1 MYFVKNPST
10 SRLQTHHHAQQTNE
24 CSSAVQRR
32 RQASAAD
39 ALHCIPALR
48 CSNMIIGPLSCVG
61 AAVQSL

>member
-10 SRLQTHHHAQQTNE
+10 SRLQTQQTNE
-24 CSSAVQRR
+24 SSSAVQR

-61 AAVQSL
+61 AAVLFL